1 MPGCVMSIFGVV
13 PKRIGGVEM
22 FAREL
27 SSQLAGAGWSSVVCF
42 CREPL
47 ESVRRFLEIPGVTI
61 EVVPDT
67 HELNWTALRHVAKLL
82 RRYRPDVLHLSFVG
96 FVSLYPWLARC
107 RSVRRI
113 LMTDQGSRPE
123 GYASNRP
130 VWWKRA
136 IRRALNWPTNRVIA
150 VSDYVARLDGDL
162 GLVRSGNIVRIYNG
176 VDLTRPLGD
185 GRLFCRK
192 YSIPENRAIV
202 LGVSWMIP
210 EKGILDLLD
219 AAKLVL
225 SSNPDVHF
233 VMVGEG
239 AYRPQYMKYAVQTG
253 IADHITWTGLVEDP
267 IAEGVYGAADVICQL
282 SRWQEACPFVVAE
295 AMACRK
301 PVVGTS
307 VGGIPE
313 IVKDETTGFLVPP
326 RRPAAAAQRI
336 LQLLGDASLRRRMGD
351 AGRARVEE
359 MFDLRRNVADLIAL
373 YGISNDPARAGRVQ
387 SGGNALR
394 RSRRSLGS

>member
-1 MPGCVMSIFGVV
+1 MPGCVMSIFDVV
-13 PKRIGGVEM
+13 PKRIGGIET

-27 SSQLAGAGWSSVVCF
+27 SSQLASAGWRSVLCF
-42 CREPL
+42 RREPA
-47 ESVRRFLEIPGVTI
+47 ESVRRFLEVPGIAI
-61 EVVPDT
+61 EAAPEIHD
-67 HELNWTALRHVAKLL
+67 LNWAAYRRVAQLL

-96 FVSLYPWLARC
+96 LVSLYPWLARC
-107 RSVRRI
+107 CSVRRVF
-113 LMTDQGSRPE
+113 LTDQASRPE
-123 GYASNRP
+123 GYASARS

-136 IRRALNWPTNRVIA
+136 IGRGLTWPVSRVIA
-150 VSDYVARLDGDL
+150 VSDCVARFDQAL
-162 GLVRSGNIVRIYNG
+162 GLVRSGNVARIYNA

-185 GRLFCRK
+185 GRMFRGK
-192 YSIPENRAIV
+192 YSIPENRAVV

-225 SSNPDVHF
+225 SSNPGVHF

-239 AYRPQYMKYAVQTG
+239 ACHPQCMEYAAQTG
-253 IADHITWTGLVEDP
+253 IADHVTWTGLVEDP
-267 IAEGVYGAADVICQL
+267 VAEGVYGAADVVCQL
-282 SRWQEACPFVVAE
+282 SRWQEAFGFVIAE

-301 PVVGTS
+301 PVIGTS

-313 IVKDETTGFLVPP
+313 VVGDGTAGFLVPP
-326 RRPAAAAQRI
+326 RQPAAAAQRI

-359 MFDLRRNVADLIAL
+359 LFDLRRTVAELIAL
-373 YGISNDPARAGRVQ
+373 YGISNHPARAGR
-387 SGGNALR
+387 GGTEPV
-394 RSRRSLGS
+394 SPKPQ